1 MKALAKT
8 TRAPGLE
15 LVERPVPRPATNE
28 VLLKVRQAAIC
39 GTDLHIFKWDEW
51 AQGIIEPPLVLGHEF
66 VGEICEIGPGVE
78 NHRVGDRVSV
88 EGHLTCG
95 TCRNC
100 RAGKRH
106 LCVNTLGI
114 GVHRDGGF
122 AEYVAV
128 PESNLWP
135 VHDDIPD
142 EIAAF
147 LDPLGNATH
156 CALSF
161 DMVGEDVLITGAGPI
176 GMLATGICRFVGA
189 RHVVVTD
196 LSDERLEIARAM
208 GATRAINVKNI
219 SIEETIRE
227 LSMSNGFDIGI
238 EVSGSEQAFGSMLR
252 NMYHGGRIALL
263 GFLPGSTR
271 IDWNQVILRS
281 LTLKGI
287 YGREMYETWY
297 KMTQLL
303 RSGLDV
309 SPVLT
314 HHFPLDSHREAFET
328 VAAGRCGKVVL
339 DVASSS

>member
-1 MKALAKT
+1 MKALIKREPAK
-8 TRAPGLE
+8 GLHLE
-15 LVERPVPRPATNE
+15 DKPIPSCGTNE
-28 VLLKVRQAAIC
+28 VLIKVHKAAIC
-39 GTDLHIFKWDEW
+39 GTDLHIYKWDEW
-51 AQGIIEPPLVLGHEF
+51 AQSVVTPPLTLGHEF
-66 VGEICEIGPGVE
+66 VGEICELGSGVE
-78 NHRVGDRVSV
+78 NHKIGDRVSV

-114 GVHRDGGF
+114 GVHSDGGF

-135 VHDDIPD
+135 IHEDIPD

-189 RHVVVTD
+189 RHIVVTD
-196 LSDERLEIARAM
+196 IDDSRLEIARQM
-208 GATRAINVKNI
+208 GASRAINVNHT

-227 LSMSNGFDIGI
+227 LNMSNGFDIGI
-238 EVSGSEQAFGSMLR
+238 EVSGNPHAFGDMLK
-252 NMYHGGRIALL
+252 NMYQGGKITLL
-263 GFLPGSTR
+263 GFLPNSTQ
-271 IDWNQVILRS
+271 INWNDVILKS

-309 SPVLT
+309 RPVLT
-314 HHFPLDSHREAFET
+314 HQFDIDDFQEAFET
-328 VAAGRCGKVVL
+328 VASGSCGKVVL
-339 DVASSS
+339 NIS